1 MNNIKRIVDFDYPF
15 FLIYFNILM
24 EKIFGCIM
32 RKQKIVLLIL
42 IIIFLPIFIKIFTN
56 NIIYT
61 KLNDYI
67 YINNYSIVEEHD
79 IKSAWFRIY
88 LTNEN
93 EEIKYEELKY
103 KAFCSSKILA
113 ILETKTYNKHNKLIN
128 NEINEKSISAEYS
141 AFNNGEIFY
150 NALCN

>member
-1 MNNIKRIVDFDYPF
+1 MKK
-15 FLIYFNILM
+15 L
-24 EKIFGCIM
+24 
-32 RKQKIVLLIL
+32 KIVLLIL
-42 IIIFLPIFIKIFTN
+42 IIILLTIFTKIFIN
-56 NIIYT
+56 NKTYT
-61 KLNDYI
+61 RLNDYI
-67 YINNYSIVEEHD
+67 YINNNSFVKEED
-79 IKSAWFRIY
+79 NVKSAWFRIY

-93 EEIKYEELKY
+93 QEIKYEESKY

-113 ILETKTYNKHNKLIN
+113 ILETKIYNKHNKLIN

>member
-1 MNNIKRIVDFDYPF
+1 MKKLKI
-15 FLIYFNILM
+15 IL
-24 EKIFGCIM
+24 F
-32 RKQKIVLLIL
+32 VL
-42 IIIFLPIFIKIFTN
+42 IIILLIIFTN
-56 NIIYT
+56 ILINNITYT
-61 KLNDYI
+61 KLNDDI